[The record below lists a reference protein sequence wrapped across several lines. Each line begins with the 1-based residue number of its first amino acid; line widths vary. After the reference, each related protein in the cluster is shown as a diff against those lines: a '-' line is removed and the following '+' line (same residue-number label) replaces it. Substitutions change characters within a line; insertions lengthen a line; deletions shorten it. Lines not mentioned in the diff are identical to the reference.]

1 MKKLLLNCDLG
12 ESYGLYQLGNDKAI
26 IPLVDAVNIAC
37 GFHAGDPHVM
47 NQTVLLAK
55 EHDVQI
61 GAHPGFADLQGFG
74 RREMKLSPE
83 EVYDLII
90 YQVGALKGFTDANDV
105 RLEHVKPH
113 GALYNQACKNKDL
126 AIAIAQAVYD
136 LDPSLTLVGLSGSA
150 LIKAG
155 KAKGLKVANEVFAD
169 RTYQDDGSLTSR
181 TQPNAVIHDT
191 DKMLKQLETIIHNGT
206 IRTIS
211 GIVRHIEADTVC
223 VHGDNDEAL
232 QLIQA
237 IRQLAEK

>member
-12 ESYGLYQLGNDKAI
+12 ESFGAYQLGNDKAI

-47 NQTVLLAK
+47 GKTVRLAK
-55 EHDVQI
+55 EHHVQI
-61 GAHPGFADLQGFG
+61 GAHPGFPDLQGFG
-74 RREMKLSPE
+74 RRKMQISPKN
-83 EVYDLII
+83 VYDLII
-90 YQVGALKGFTDANDV
+90 YQVGALKGFTEANHV
-105 RLEHVKPH
+105 HLQHVKPH
-113 GALYNQACKNKDL
+113 GALYNQACQDNDL

-155 KAKGLKVANEVFAD
+155 RAKGLTVENEVFAD
-169 RTYQDDGSLTSR
+169 RTYQDDGSLTPR
-181 TQPNAVIHDT
+181 TLPNAVIDDT
-191 DKMLKQLETIIHNGT
+191 DKMLKQMETIIHNGT

-223 VHGDNDEAL
+223 VHGDSDEAL

-237 IRQLAEK
+237 IRKLVVK